1 MTPIGVQLVPFGAL
15 APYRRSPRF
24 RFFLSGD
31 LGPPSFFHGPIPIRY
46 TGGVFGGEMRL
57 TEKQERLVAQYLRA
71 VGDRL
76 DDMSD
81 DARDLATSQVRIRV
95 MQRLRNTDKSAPDD
109 ADIARAI
116 VECGTPDEQAERF
129 LSKRAGRTEDTARPP
144 STADCRWLGVCATL
158 ADLAGLNVTV
168 VRLVTFAAGL
178 VSGPFALIAYLIAY
192 AILRFTV
199 MDAPAPVQK
208 VGLAKSIIG
217 TTALA
222 LVFYGCA
229 RGMLWLTA
237 YAYGRF
243 TQEALVLG
251 NKWTWYDGKQGSY
264 LFWILMFALPLA
276 ALSALPV
283 PKAWSAT
290 LKKVAQA
297 CMAVY
302 AVILTFAVASV
313 VAGAILYA
321 AQNYGRPID
330 IQSMVNGL

>member
-1 MTPIGVQLVPFGAL
+1 
-15 APYRRSPRF
+15 
-24 RFFLSGD
+24 
-31 LGPPSFFHGPIPIRY
+31 
-46 TGGVFGGEMRL
+46 MRL

-76 DDMSD
+76 GDMSD
-81 DARDLATSQVRIRV
+81 DARDLATTQVRIRV
-95 MQRLRNTDKSAPDD
+95 MQRLRTTDKSAPDD
-109 ADIARAI
+109 ADVEQAI
-116 VECGTPDEQAERF
+116 LECGAPTEQAERF

-144 STADCRWLGVCATL
+144 STADCRWLGVCAML

-168 VRLVTFAAGL
+168 VRLGTFVLGL
-178 VSGPFALIAYLIAY
+178 ITWPFALIAYLIAY
-192 AILRFTV
+192 AVLRFTV
-199 MDAPAPVQK
+199 MDASAPVQK
-208 VGLAKSIIG
+208 VRLVKSLVG

-222 LVFYGCA
+222 VVFYGCA

-251 NKWTWYDGKQGSY
+251 SKWTWYDGKQGSF
-264 LFWILMFALPLA
+264 LFWILAFTLPLA

-283 PKAWSAT
+283 PKAWSNT
-290 LKKVAQA
+290 LKKVAHA

-313 VAGAILYA
+313 VTGAILYA